1 MTRAVTSLALA
12 LAIAC
17 ALNPAWPLVASLTV
31 VAILSV
37 ALSVLDHLATRDTR
51 LDAKARVAAERTAL
65 VMDELVLRLKDVE
78 SFVSV
83 QRAQRAAA
91 GANGANSKPPEAFMA
106 ALRR

>member
-1 MTRAVTSLALA
+1 MTRTVLFAALA
-12 LAIAC
+12 LATVC
-17 ALNPAWPLVASLTV
+17 AWSPSWPLVVALLVV
-31 VAILSV
+31 VALSV
-37 ALSVLDHLATRDTR
+37 ALSILDHLATRDTR
-51 LDAKARVAAERTAL
+51 LDVEARRNANRAAV

-91 GANGANSKPPEAFMA
+91 PNVNGKPPEAFMA